1 MILKIFRRIQGLLS
15 TDKASQPV
23 VIPRSKHSISRKDIS
38 PNALK
43 VLYRLHQKGY
53 QAYLVGGG
61 IRDLLLGLYPKD
73 FDVATNATPEQ
84 VRSIFRNCRLI
95 GRRFRLAHVF
105 FGPETIEVATFR
117 KETAVSA
124 QGKTQLIVQDNDYG
138 DLTEDAF
145 RRDFTINALYYN
157 IDDFSLVDYHQG
169 LKDIQSKTL
178 RMIGDPA
185 TRYTEDPVRM
195 LRAFRLAAKCGLTL
209 EKQTEKAIDLI
220 APQIHQ
226 VAPSRLYEEVQKLF
240 LTGYS
245 VPVLKLLLQSKL
257 FEQIFP
263 DVSESFEKA
272 PLSQQFLM
280 IALANTDARVSQKK
294 AVIPAFFF
302 ACLLWGPLQQ
312 ALAMPTASLPPLKD
326 FVLAMNQVIDNQN
339 KIFPIP
345 KKVVMVMQEIYF
357 CYYRLVALRKK
368 QIYRLITHPKFRAG
382 FDFLELVAAL
392 DKNKE
397 GIVTWWQQFL
407 AASEYDQ
414 SVLLAKLD
422 QPPRKK
428 KHKKTG
434 KIDAQSN

>member
-1 MILKIFRRIQGLLS
+1 MILKILQRIQGLL
-15 TDKASQPV
+15 TVDKAPKSV
-23 VIPRSKHSISRKDIS
+23 IIPRSKHNISRKDIS

-84 VRSIFRNCRLI
+84 VRAIFRNCRLI

-105 FGPETIEVATFR
+105 FGHETIEVATFR
-117 KETAVSA
+117 KETLISSPE
-124 QGKTQLIVQDNDYG
+124 KTQLIVQDNEYG

-169 LKDIQSKTL
+169 LQDIQTRTL

-185 TRYTEDPVRM
+185 IRYTEDPVRM
-195 LRAFRLAAKCGLTL
+195 LRAIRLAAKCGLTL
-209 EKQTEKAIDLI
+209 EKQTQKAIDSI

-226 VAPSRLYEEVQKLF
+226 VAPSRLYEEILKLF
-240 LTGYS
+240 ITGYG
-245 VPVLKLLLQSKL
+245 VEVLTRLLKLEL
-257 FEQIFP
+257 FNQIFP
-263 DVSESFEKA
+263 DVAAGFKQMPWA
-272 PLSQQFLM
+272 QQFLM
-280 IALANTDARVSQKK
+280 TALANTDARVAQKK

-302 ACLLWGPLQQ
+302 ACLLWGPLQK
-312 ALAMPTASLPPLKD
+312 ALAAPSGTLPPLRD
-326 FVLAMNQVIDNQN
+326 FMTAMDQAIDAQM
-339 KIFPIP
+339 KILLIP
-345 KKVVMVMQEIYF
+345 KKVVMIMQEIYF
-357 CYYRLVALRKK
+357 CYYRMLALRKK

-382 FDFLELVAAL
+382 LDFLELVATV
-392 DKNKE
+392 DKEKAT
-397 GIVTWWQQFL
+397 IVTWWQQFL

-414 SVLLAKLD
+414 SVLLAKLEQ
-422 QPPRKK
+422 QPKK
-428 KHKKTG
+428 KKRKKTG
-434 KIDAQSN
+434 KTDTPST

>member
-1 MILKIFRRIQGLLS
+1 MILKILQRIQGLLS
-15 TDKASQPV
+15 VDKTPKSTI
-23 VIPRSKHSISRKDIS
+23 IPRSKHNISRKDIS

-84 VRSIFRNCRLI
+84 VRAIFRNCRLI

-117 KETAVSA
+117 KETLVSS

-169 LKDIQSKTL
+169 LKDIQDKTL
-178 RMIGDPA
+178 RMIGDPEV
-185 TRYTEDPVRM
+185 RYTEDPVRM
-195 LRAFRLAAKCGLTL
+195 LRAIRLAAKCGLTL
-209 EKQTEKAIDLI
+209 EKQTQKAIDVI

-226 VAPSRLYEEVQKLF
+226 VAPSRLYEEILKLF
-240 LTGYS
+240 LTGYG
-245 VPVLKLLLQSKL
+245 VDVLTRLLNSEL

-263 DVSESFEKA
+263 DVFSSFKQSA
-272 PLSQQFLM
+272 WSKQFLM
-280 IALANTDARVSQKK
+280 IALANTDARVAQKK

-302 ACLLWGPLQQ
+302 ACLLWAPIQK
-312 ALAMPTASLPPLKD
+312 ALASSNKGLPPLKD
-326 FVLAMNQVIDNQN
+326 FIVAMEQVIDNQS
-339 KIFPIP
+339 KILPIP
-345 KKVVMVMQEIYF
+345 KKVIMNIQEIYF
-357 CYYRLVALRKK
+357 CYYRMSALRKK
-368 QIYRLITHPKFRAG
+368 QIYRLVTHPKFRAG
-382 FDFLELVAAL
+382 LDFLELVASV
-392 DKNKE
+392 DKEKA
-397 GIVTWWQQFL
+397 ITLTWWQEFL
-407 AASEYDQ
+407 AASEYEQ
-414 SVLLAKLD
+414 SVLLAKLE
-422 QPPRKK
+422 QPPKRKK
-428 KHKKTG
+428 RKKTG
-434 KIDAQSN
+434 KTDSQSN